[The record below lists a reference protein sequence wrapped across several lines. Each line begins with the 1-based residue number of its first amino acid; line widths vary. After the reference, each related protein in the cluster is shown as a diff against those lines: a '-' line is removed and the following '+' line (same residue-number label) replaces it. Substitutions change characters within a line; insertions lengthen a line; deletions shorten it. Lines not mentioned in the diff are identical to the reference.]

1 MNNLIHA
8 HIAAAVV
15 SLISLAGILALA
27 LKENFLRKILI
38 FFISFSAG
46 AMLGSAFFHL
56 LPEALLTGILPAK
69 IFSFT
74 LIGLIIFFVLE
85 KFLRWHHCHDEEC
98 EAHQIKHLGHL
109 NLIGDG
115 AHNFIDGLVIMA
127 GFSVNL
133 PLGIAVALSIIFH
146 EIPQEISDFGV
157 LIYAGFSRRKAL
169 LYNLI
174 SAGLALLGVI
184 GGYLLLKNIDH
195 LNNFLLPFTAGG
207 FIYIAA
213 SDLVPELHKEN
224 HPGRSIISFIVFLSA
239 IILMMVSGE

>member
-1 MNNLIHA
+1 MA
-8 HIAAAVV
+8 
-15 SLISLAGILALA
+15 
-27 LKENFLRKILI
+27 R
-38 FFISFSAG
+38 
-46 AMLGSAFFHL
+46 
-56 LPEALLTGILPAK
+56 
-69 IFSFT
+69 
-74 LIGLIIFFVLE
+74 
-85 KFLRWHHCHDEEC
+85 
-98 EAHQIKHLGHL
+98 
-109 NLIGDG
+109 
-115 AHNFIDGLVIMA
+115 HNFIDGLVIMA